1 MLELHNIGFRYANG
15 AFALQN
21 VSFSLAAGKRVCLV
35 GANGSGKSTI
45 VRVLSGALL
54 PQTGWVRFVDAESQ
68 EAHTRADASGVVN
81 TKDHASSRT
90 YHERIAFVH
99 QDAHLHFTSPSLRES
114 MTFALGNFGWLQPRI
129 QAAIAQICTLCA
141 LTHQSDRIYTLSG
154 GQQQRAAIAQALV
167 QAPDIVVLDEA
178 FSHLDAAAHAELK
191 ALVHDFTARGAIGVL
206 EITHDPQDVQGAD
219 EVVVL
224 KAGRMLAHCTPAEF
238 LANRQ
243 LLEAAGMVEFCAPA
257 DPCSKAYIDEKNP
270 GHNSVQPEATQF
282 VASAITWQAPL
293 AGVRALLRPAHKR
306 SHVHVGART
315 SSAPGAPGVPAAPGV
330 PGVPAAAPHAAAQG
344 ALTLA
349 LRSGDLC
356 ILAGKS
362 GSGKTSCALSLA
374 GITPLLAGTLTLNGA
389 PVQPGDVGFVFQQG
403 EDMLFCAT
411 VLDEVMF
418 GALQEGSTPQDA
430 RTRAEEALHTVG
442 IGAEFFA
449 SNPLELSGGLRRR
462 VGIAATIV
470 LHRRVY
476 IFDEPTCALDG
487 NGRHDFFHMVA
498 CLRAHGACVLII
510 SHDPLAFAQVATQF
524 VLISNMQSRGVF
536 TDVAEFTAHAER
548 LGIVPATTVIPVASV
563 TAVAGAAPAPSISPA
578 TSITPTTSVTP
589 ATSRKSAPI
598 SSACLLISL
607 IVYVI
612 TLTLVHN
619 VYVLLALM
627 MAALVCAR
635 VCAVSWRAIKLISVP
650 LIWLF
655 VATFACNA
663 LVYLPQAASTAA
675 SAATM
680 ASTTAITS
688 PLAIPFTIPLAIR
701 PEAAQRSVF
710 LAIKLLSASVAT
722 ASAAACLSA
731 TDIGTTVSRVTWP
744 LSRLGIKSQ
753 HIGLITTLVLSAIP
767 SIYQTAQRIIC
778 AQRLRGVDFARGS
791 LFARIR
797 RWLYVCAPLIMS
809 VFYQVDIRAATM
821 TERGYTGVVRHVP
834 LTARQ
839 RLRLAIWTL
848 LCCAASALL
857 LLLDRTLL

>member
-45 VRVLSGALL
+45 VRVLSGALV

-68 EAHTRADASGVVN
+68 EAHTRAYASDVVN

-114 MTFALGNFGWLQPRI
+114 MTFALGNFGWSEDRM
-129 QAAIAQICTLCA
+129 QAAIAHIRTLCK
-141 LTHQSDRIYTLSG
+141 LTHQSDCIYTLSG

-167 QAPDIVVLDEA
+167 QAPDILVLDEA
-178 FSHLDAAAHAELK
+178 FSHLDATAHAELK

-206 EITHDPQDVQGAD
+206 EITHDLQDVQGAD

-224 KAGRMLAHCTPAEF
+224 KDGRMFAHCTPAEF
-238 LANRQ
+238 LANPQ
-243 LLEAAGMVEFCAPA
+243 LVEAAGMVEFSAPVEL
-257 DPCSKAYIDEKNP
+257 CSNTFIDEKNS
-270 GHNSVQPEATQF
+270 GNNSYQHEAPQF
-282 VASAITWQAPL
+282 VASALMWQAPL
-293 AGVRALLRPAHKR
+293 AGVRALLRPVHKR
-306 SHVHVGART
+306 TLVHVGTCA
-315 SSAPGAPGVPAAPGV
+315 SGNVASAV
-330 PGVPAAAPHAAAQG
+330 AAPHAAAQG

-374 GITPLLAGTLTLNGA
+374 GITPLLEGALTLNGA
-389 PVQPGDVGFVFQQG
+389 PVQPGDVGFVFQQS

-418 GALQEGSTPQDA
+418 GALQEGSTIQDA
-430 RTRAEEALHTVG
+430 RARAEDALHTVG
-442 IGAEFFA
+442 IGANLHA
-449 SNPLELSGGLRRR
+449 SNPLDLSGGLRRR

-498 CLRAHGACVLII
+498 RLRAQGACVLIV
-510 SHDPLAFAQVATQF
+510 SHDPLAFAQVATHF

-536 TDVAEFTAHAER
+536 TDVAEFTAHAEQF
-548 LGIVPATTVIPVASV
+548 GIVPATTVTPVASV
-563 TAVAGAAPAPSISPA
+563 TAVAAPAPAPSISPA
-578 TSITPTTSVTP
+578 TT
-589 ATSRKSAPI
+589 RKSAPI

-607 IVYVI
+607 IAYVI

>member
-45 VRVLSGALL
+45 VRVLSGALV

-68 EAHTRADASGVVN
+68 EAHTRAYASDVVN

-114 MTFALGNFGWLQPRI
+114 MTFALGNFGWSEDRM
-129 QAAIAQICTLCA
+129 QAAIAHIRTLCK
-141 LTHQSDRIYTLSG
+141 LTHQSDCIYTLSG

-167 QAPDIVVLDEA
+167 QAPDILVLDEA
-178 FSHLDAAAHAELK
+178 FSHLDATAHAELK

-206 EITHDPQDVQGAD
+206 EITHDLQDVQGAD

-224 KAGRMLAHCTPAEF
+224 KDGRMFAHCTPAEF
-238 LANRQ
+238 LANPQ
-243 LLEAAGMVEFCAPA
+243 LVEAAGMVEFSAPVEL
-257 DPCSKAYIDEKNP
+257 CSNTFIDEKNS
-270 GHNSVQPEATQF
+270 GNNSYQHEAPQF
-282 VASAITWQAPL
+282 VASALMWQAPL
-293 AGVRALLRPAHKR
+293 AGVRALLRPVHKR
-306 SHVHVGART
+306 TLVHVGTCA
-315 SSAPGAPGVPAAPGV
+315 SGNVASAV
-330 PGVPAAAPHAAAQG
+330 AAPHAAAQG

-374 GITPLLAGTLTLNGA
+374 GITPLLDGALTLNGA
-389 PVQPGDVGFVFQQG
+389 PVQPGDVGFVFQQS

-418 GALQEGSTPQDA
+418 GALQEGSTIQDA
-430 RTRAEEALHTVG
+430 RARAEDALHTVG
-442 IGAEFFA
+442 IGANLHA
-449 SNPLELSGGLRRR
+449 SNPLDLSGGLRRR

-498 CLRAHGACVLII
+498 RLRAQGACVLIV
-510 SHDPLAFAQVATQF
+510 SHDPLAFAQVATHF

-536 TDVAEFTAHAER
+536 TDVAEFTAHAEQF
-548 LGIVPATTVIPVASV
+548 GIVPATTVTPVASV
-563 TAVAGAAPAPSISPA
+563 TAVAAPAPAPSISPA
-578 TSITPTTSVTP
+578 TT
-589 ATSRKSAPI
+589 RKSAPI

-607 IVYVI
+607 IAYVI

>member
-1 MLELHNIGFRYANG
+1 MMAVLELHNIGFRYANG

-45 VRVLSGALL
+45 VRILSGALV
-54 PQTGWVRFVDAESQ
+54 PQTGWVRFVDAEHQ
-68 EAHTRADASGVVN
+68 EACTGEHASGSVN
-81 TKDHASSRT
+81 TKEHASNVEPALQAVAPALSRP
-90 YHERIAFVH
+90 YHERVAFVH

-114 MTFALGNFGWLQPRI
+114 MTFALGNFGWSEDRM
-129 QAAIAQICTLCA
+129 QAAIAHIRTLCK

-167 QAPDIVVLDEA
+167 QAPDILVLDEA
-178 FSHLDAAAHAELK
+178 FSHLDATAHAELK

-206 EITHDPQDVQGAD
+206 EITHGLQDVQGAD

-224 KAGRMLAHCTPAEF
+224 KDGRMFAHCTPAEF
-238 LANRQ
+238 LANPQ
-243 LLEAAGMVEFCAPA
+243 LVEAAGMVEFSAPVEL
-257 DPCSKAYIDEKNP
+257 CSNTFIDEKNP
-270 GHNSVQPEATQF
+270 GNNSYQHGAPQF
-282 VASAITWQAPL
+282 VASALMWQAPL
-293 AGVRALLRPAHKR
+293 AGVRALLRPVHKR
-306 SHVHVGART
+306 TLVQVGTCA
-315 SSAPGAPGVPAAPGV
+315 SGNVASA
-330 PGVPAAAPHAAAQG
+330 AAAPHAAAQG

-374 GITPLLAGTLTLNGA
+374 GITPLLDGALTLNGA
-389 PVQPGDVGFVFQQG
+389 PVQPGDVGFVFQQS

-411 VLDEVMF
+411 ILDEVMF
-418 GALQEGSTPQDA
+418 GALQEGSTIQDA
-430 RTRAEEALHTVG
+430 RARAEDALHTVG
-442 IGAEFFA
+442 IAENLYA
-449 SNPLELSGGLRRR
+449 SNPLDLSGGLRRR

-498 CLRAHGACVLII
+498 RLRAQGACVLIV

-524 VLISNMQSRGVF
+524 VIVSHMQSRGVF
-536 TDVAEFTAHAER
+536 TDVVEFTAAAEQI
-548 LGIVPATTVIPVASV
+548 GIVPATSV
-563 TAVAGAAPAPSISPA
+563 TSA
-578 TSITPTTSVTP
+578 TSVAPTTSVTP
-589 ATSRKSAPI
+589 ATSITPATTREPTPI

-607 IVYVI
+607 IAYVI
-612 TLTLVHN
+612 TIALVHN
-619 VYVLLALM
+619 GYVLLALM
-627 MAALVCAR
+627 VTALVCAR
-635 VCAVSWRAIKLISVP
+635 VSAVSLRVIKLISVP

-655 VATFACNA
+655 VVTFACNA
-663 LVYLPQAASTAA
+663 LVYLPQGASTAASTAA
-675 SAATM
+675 FT
-680 ASTTAITS
+680 
-688 PLAIPFTIPLAIR
+688 IPFAIPLAIR
-701 PEAAQRSVF
+701 PEAALRSIF

-722 ASAAACLSA
+722 ASAAARLSA
-731 TDIGTTVSRVTWP
+731 IDIGTTVSRVTWP
-744 LSRLGIKSQ
+744 LSRFGIKTQ

-778 AQRLRGVDFARGS
+778 AQRLRGVDFARGT
-791 LFARIR
+791 LFARVS

-809 VFYQVDIRAATM
+809 VFYQVDIRATTM

-839 RLRLAIWTL
+839 RLRLAMWTL
-848 LCCAASALL
+848 FCCISSALL
-857 LLLDRTLL
+857 LLLDRALL

>member
-389 PVQPGDVGFVFQQG
+389 PVQPGDVGFVFQQS

-548 LGIVPATTVIPVASV
+548 LGIVPATGVIPVASV

-607 IVYVI
+607 IAYVI
-612 TLTLVHN
+612 TTALVHN
-619 VYVLLALM
+619 GYVLLALM
-627 MAALVCAR
+627 VTALVCAR
-635 VCAVSWRAIKLISVP
+635 VSAVSLRVIKLISVP

-655 VATFACNA
+655 VVTFACNA
-663 LVYLPQAASTAA
+663 LVYLPQGASTAA
-675 SAATM
+675 FT
-680 ASTTAITS
+680 
-688 PLAIPFTIPLAIR
+688 IPFTIPLAIR
-701 PEAAQRSVF
+701 PEAALRSIF

-722 ASAAACLSA
+722 ASAAARLSA
-731 TDIGTTVSRVTWP
+731 IDIGTTVSRVTWP
-744 LSRLGIKSQ
+744 LSRFGIKTQ

-778 AQRLRGVDFARGS
+778 AQRLRGVDFARGT
-791 LFARIR
+791 LFARVS

-809 VFYQVDIRAATM
+809 VFYQVDIRATTM

-839 RLRLAIWTL
+839 RLRLAIWTIF
-848 LCCAASALL
+848 CCISSALL
-857 LLLDRTLL
+857 LLLDRALL

>member
-45 VRVLSGALL
+45 VRVLSGALV

-68 EAHTRADASGVVN
+68 EAHTRAYASDVVN

-114 MTFALGNFGWLQPRI
+114 MTFALGNFGWSEDRM
-129 QAAIAQICTLCA
+129 QAAIAHIRTLCK
-141 LTHQSDRIYTLSG
+141 LTHQSDCIYTLSG

-167 QAPDIVVLDEA
+167 QAPDILVLDEA
-178 FSHLDAAAHAELK
+178 FSHLDATAHAELK

-206 EITHDPQDVQGAD
+206 EITHDLQDVQGAD

-224 KAGRMLAHCTPAEF
+224 KDGRMFAHCTPAEF
-238 LANRQ
+238 LANPQ
-243 LLEAAGMVEFCAPA
+243 LVEAAGMVEFSAPVEL
-257 DPCSKAYIDEKNP
+257 CSNTFIDEKNS
-270 GHNSVQPEATQF
+270 GNNSYQHEAPQF
-282 VASAITWQAPL
+282 VASALMWQAPL
-293 AGVRALLRPAHKR
+293 AGVRALLRPVHKR
-306 SHVHVGART
+306 TLVHVGTCA
-315 SSAPGAPGVPAAPGV
+315 SGNVASA
-330 PGVPAAAPHAAAQG
+330 AAAPHAAAQG
-344 ALTLA
+344 TLTLA

-356 ILAGKS
+356 ILTGKS

-374 GITPLLAGTLTLNGA
+374 GVTPLLAGTLTLNGA
-389 PVQPGDVGFVFQQG
+389 PVQPGDVGFVFQQS

-418 GALQEGSTPQDA
+418 GALQEGSTIQDA
-430 RTRAEEALHTVG
+430 RARAEDALHTVG
-442 IGAEFFA
+442 IGANLHA
-449 SNPLELSGGLRRR
+449 SNPLDLSGGLRRR

-510 SHDPLAFAQVATQF
+510 SHDPLAFAQVATHF

-536 TDVAEFTAHAER
+536 TDVAEFTAHAEQF
-548 LGIVPATTVIPVASV
+548 GIVPATTVTPVASV
-563 TAVAGAAPAPSISPA
+563 TAVAAPAPAPSISPA
-578 TSITPTTSVTP
+578 TT
-589 ATSRKSAPI
+589 RKSAPI

-607 IVYVI
+607 IAYVI

>member
-45 VRVLSGALL
+45 VRVLSGALV

-68 EAHTRADASGVVN
+68 EAHTRAYASDVVN

-90 YHERIAFVH
+90 YHERVAFVH

-114 MTFALGNFGWLQPRI
+114 MTFALGNFGWSEDRM
-129 QAAIAQICTLCA
+129 QAAIAHIRTLCK

-167 QAPDIVVLDEA
+167 QAPDILVLDEA
-178 FSHLDAAAHAELK
+178 FSHLDATAHAELK

-206 EITHDPQDVQGAD
+206 EITHDLQDVQGAD

-224 KAGRMLAHCTPAEF
+224 KDGRMFAHCTPAEF
-238 LANRQ
+238 LANPQ
-243 LLEAAGMVEFCAPA
+243 LVEAAGMVEFSAPVEL
-257 DPCSKAYIDEKNP
+257 CSNTFIDEKNP
-270 GHNSVQPEATQF
+270 GNNSYQHGAPQF
-282 VASAITWQAPL
+282 VASTLMWQAPL
-293 AGVRALLRPAHKR
+293 AGVRALLRPVHKR
-306 SHVHVGART
+306 TLVHVGTCA
-315 SSAPGAPGVPAAPGV
+315 SSNVASA
-330 PGVPAAAPHAAAQG
+330 AAAPHAAAQG

-374 GITPLLAGTLTLNGA
+374 GITPLLAGALTLNGA
-389 PVQPGDVGFVFQQG
+389 PVQPGDVGFVFQQS

-418 GALQEGSTPQDA
+418 GALQEGSTIQDA
-430 RTRAEEALHTVG
+430 RARAEDALHTVG
-442 IGAEFFA
+442 IGANLHA
-449 SNPLELSGGLRRR
+449 SNPLDLSGGLRRR

-498 CLRAHGACVLII
+498 RLRAQGACVLIV

-524 VLISNMQSRGVF
+524 VIISHMQSRGVF
-536 TDVAEFTAHAER
+536 TDVAEFTAAAEQI
-548 LGIVPATTVIPVASV
+548 GIVPA
-563 TAVAGAAPAPSISPA
+563 
-578 TSITPTTSVTP
+578 TSVTP
-589 ATSRKSAPI
+589 ATSDIPATSVTPATSITPATTREPTPI

-607 IVYVI
+607 IVYVV

-663 LVYLPQAASTAA
+663 LVYLPQAASAAA

-680 ASTTAITS
+680 ASTTAFTI
-688 PLAIPFTIPLAIR
+688 PLATPFTIPLAIR

-791 LFARIR
+791 LFARIS

-821 TERGYTGVVRHVP
+821 TERGYTGVVRHVS

>member
-21 VSFSLAAGKRVCLV
+21 VSFSLAAGRRVCLV

-45 VRVLSGALL
+45 VRILSGALL
-54 PQTGWVRFVDAESQ
+54 PQTGWVRFVDAEHQ
-68 EAHTRADASGVVN
+68 EACTGEHASGSVN
-81 TKDHASSRT
+81 TKEHASNVEPALQAVAPALSRP
-90 YHERIAFVH
+90 YHERVAFVH

-114 MTFALGNFGWLQPRI
+114 MTFALGNFGWSEDRM
-129 QAAIAQICTLCA
+129 QAAIAHIRTLCK

-167 QAPDIVVLDEA
+167 QAPDILVLDEA
-178 FSHLDAAAHAELK
+178 FSHLDATAHAELK

-206 EITHDPQDVQGAD
+206 EITHDLQDVPGAD

-224 KAGRMLAHCTPAEF
+224 KDGRMFAHCTPAEF
-238 LANRQ
+238 LANPQ
-243 LLEAAGMVEFCAPA
+243 LVEAAGMVEFSAPVEL
-257 DPCSKAYIDEKNP
+257 CSNTFIDEKNP
-270 GHNSVQPEATQF
+270 GNNSYQHGAPQF
-282 VASAITWQAPL
+282 VASALMWQAPL
-293 AGVRALLRPAHKR
+293 AGVRALLRPVHKR
-306 SHVHVGART
+306 TLVHVGTCA
-315 SSAPGAPGVPAAPGV
+315 SGNVASA
-330 PGVPAAAPHAAAQG
+330 AAAPHAAAQG

-374 GITPLLAGTLTLNGA
+374 GITPLLDGALTLNGA
-389 PVQPGDVGFVFQQG
+389 PVQPGDVGFVFQQS

-418 GALQEGSTPQDA
+418 GALQEGSTIQDA
-430 RTRAEEALHTVG
+430 RARAEDALHTVG
-442 IGAEFFA
+442 IAENLYA
-449 SNPLELSGGLRRR
+449 SNPLDLSGGLRRR

-498 CLRAHGACVLII
+498 RLRAQGACVLIV

-524 VLISNMQSRGVF
+524 VIVSHMQSRGVF
-536 TDVAEFTAHAER
+536 TDVAEFTAAAEQI
-548 LGIVPATTVIPVASV
+548 GIVPATSVTSATSVIPATSD
-563 TAVAGAAPAPSISPA
+563 IPA
-578 TSITPTTSVTP
+578 TSITPATTREPT
-589 ATSRKSAPI
+589 PI

-607 IVYVI
+607 IAYVI
-612 TLTLVHN
+612 TTALVHN
-619 VYVLLALM
+619 GYVLLALM
-627 MAALVCAR
+627 VTALVCAR
-635 VCAVSWRAIKLISVP
+635 VCAVSLRVIKLISVP

-655 VATFACNA
+655 VVTFACNA
-663 LVYLPQAASTAA
+663 LVYLPQGASTAA
-675 SAATM
+675 S
-680 ASTTAITS
+680 TAPFT
-688 PLAIPFTIPLAIR
+688 IPFTIPFAIPLAIR
-701 PEAAQRSVF
+701 PDAALRSVF

-722 ASAAACLSA
+722 ASAAARLSA
-731 TDIGTTVSRVTWP
+731 IDIGTTVSRVTWP
-744 LSRLGIKSQ
+744 LSRFGIKTQ

-778 AQRLRGVDFARGS
+778 AQRLRGVDFARGT
-791 LFARIR
+791 LFARVS

-834 LTARQ
+834 LIARQ

-848 LCCAASALL
+848 FCCISSALL
-857 LLLDRTLL
+857 LLLDRALL

>member
-1 MLELHNIGFRYANG
+1 MMAVLELHNIGFRYANG

-21 VSFSLAAGKRVCLV
+21 VSFSLAAGRRVCLV

-45 VRVLSGALL
+45 VRILSGALV
-54 PQTGWVRFVDAESQ
+54 PQTGWVRFVDAEHQ
-68 EAHTRADASGVVN
+68 EACTGEHASGSVN
-81 TKDHASSRT
+81 TKEHASNVEPALQAVAPALSRP
-90 YHERIAFVH
+90 YHERVAFVH

-114 MTFALGNFGWLQPRI
+114 MTFALGNFGWSEDRM
-129 QAAIAQICTLCA
+129 QAAIAHIRTLCK
-141 LTHQSDRIYTLSG
+141 LTHQSDCIYTLSG

-167 QAPDIVVLDEA
+167 QAPDILVLDEA
-178 FSHLDAAAHAELK
+178 FSHLDATAHAELK

-206 EITHDPQDVQGAD
+206 EITHDLQDVQGAD

-224 KAGRMLAHCTPAEF
+224 KDGRMFAHCTPAEF
-238 LANRQ
+238 LANPQ
-243 LLEAAGMVEFCAPA
+243 LVEAAGMVEFSAPVEL
-257 DPCSKAYIDEKNP
+257 CSNTFIDEKNS
-270 GHNSVQPEATQF
+270 GNNSYQHGAPQF
-282 VASAITWQAPL
+282 VASALMWQAPL
-293 AGVRALLRPAHKR
+293 AGVRALLRPVHKR
-306 SHVHVGART
+306 TLVHVGTCA
-315 SSAPGAPGVPAAPGV
+315 SGNVASAV
-330 PGVPAAAPHAAAQG
+330 AAPHAAAQG

-374 GITPLLAGTLTLNGA
+374 GITPLLEGALTLNGA
-389 PVQPGDVGFVFQQG
+389 PVQPGDVGFVFQQS

-418 GALQEGSTPQDA
+418 GALQEGSTIQDA
-430 RTRAEEALHTVG
+430 RARAEDALHTVG
-442 IGAEFFA
+442 IGANLHA
-449 SNPLELSGGLRRR
+449 SNPLDLSGGLRRR

-498 CLRAHGACVLII
+498 RLRAQGACVLIV

-524 VLISNMQSRGVF
+524 VIVSHMQSRGVF
-536 TDVAEFTAHAER
+536 TDVVEFTAAAEQ
-548 LGIVPATTVIPVASV
+548 LGIVPATSVIPATSD
-563 TAVAGAAPAPSISPA
+563 IPA
-578 TSITPTTSVTP
+578 TSITPATTREPT
-589 ATSRKSAPI
+589 PI

-607 IVYVI
+607 IAYVI
-612 TLTLVHN
+612 TIALVHN
-619 VYVLLALM
+619 GYVLLALM
-627 MAALVCAR
+627 VTALVCAR
-635 VCAVSWRAIKLISVP
+635 VCAVSLRVIKLISVP

-655 VATFACNA
+655 VVTFACNA
-663 LVYLPQAASTAA
+663 LVYLPQGASTAA
-675 SAATM
+675 FT
-680 ASTTAITS
+680 
-688 PLAIPFTIPLAIR
+688 IPFAIPLAIR
-701 PEAAQRSVF
+701 PEAALRSIF

-722 ASAAACLSA
+722 ASAAARLSA
-731 TDIGTTVSRVTWP
+731 IDIGTTVSRVTWP
-744 LSRLGIKSQ
+744 LSRFGIKTQ

-778 AQRLRGVDFARGS
+778 AQRLRGVDFARGT
-791 LFARIR
+791 LFARVS

-809 VFYQVDIRAATM
+809 VFYQVDIRATTM

-839 RLRLAIWTL
+839 RLCLASWTL

-857 LLLDRTLL
+857 LLLDRALL

>member
-45 VRVLSGALL
+45 VRVLSGALV

-68 EAHTRADASGVVN
+68 EAHTRAYASDVVN

-114 MTFALGNFGWLQPRI
+114 MTFALGNFGWSEDRM
-129 QAAIAQICTLCA
+129 QAAIAHIRTLCK
-141 LTHQSDRIYTLSG
+141 LTHQSDCIYTLSG

-167 QAPDIVVLDEA
+167 QAPDILVLDEA
-178 FSHLDAAAHAELK
+178 FSHLDATAHAELK

-206 EITHDPQDVQGAD
+206 EITHDLQDVQGAD

-224 KAGRMLAHCTPAEF
+224 KDGRMFAHCTPAEF
-238 LANRQ
+238 LANPQ
-243 LLEAAGMVEFCAPA
+243 LVEAAGMVEFSAPVEL
-257 DPCSKAYIDEKNP
+257 CSNTFIDEKNS
-270 GHNSVQPEATQF
+270 GNNSYQHEAPQF
-282 VASAITWQAPL
+282 VASALMWQAPL
-293 AGVRALLRPAHKR
+293 AGVRALLRPVHKR
-306 SHVHVGART
+306 TLVHVGTCA
-315 SSAPGAPGVPAAPGV
+315 SGNVASAV
-330 PGVPAAAPHAAAQG
+330 AAPHAAAQG

-374 GITPLLAGTLTLNGA
+374 GITPLLEGALTLNGA
-389 PVQPGDVGFVFQQG
+389 PVQPGDVGFVFQQS

-418 GALQEGSTPQDA
+418 GALQEGSTIQDA
-430 RTRAEEALHTVG
+430 RARAEDALHTVG
-442 IGAEFFA
+442 IGANLHA
-449 SNPLELSGGLRRR
+449 SNPLDLSGGLRRR

-510 SHDPLAFAQVATQF
+510 SHDPLAFAQVATHF

-536 TDVAEFTAHAER
+536 TDVAEFTAHAEQF
-548 LGIVPATTVIPVASV
+548 GIVPATTVTPVASV
-563 TAVAGAAPAPSISPA
+563 TAVAAPAPAPSISPA
-578 TSITPTTSVTP
+578 TT
-589 ATSRKSAPI
+589 RKSAPI

-607 IVYVI
+607 IAYVI

>member
-1 MLELHNIGFRYANG
+1 MLELHNVGFRYANG

-21 VSFSLAAGKRVCLV
+21 VSFSLAAGRRVCLV

-45 VRVLSGALL
+45 VRILSGALV
-54 PQTGWVRFVDAESQ
+54 PQTGWVRFVDAEHQ
-68 EAHTRADASGVVN
+68 EACTGEHASGSVN
-81 TKDHASSRT
+81 TKEHASNVEPASQAVVPALSRP

-114 MTFALGNFGWLQPRI
+114 MTFALGNFGWSEDRM
-129 QAAIAQICTLCA
+129 QAAIAHIRTLCK

-167 QAPDIVVLDEA
+167 QAPDILVLDEA
-178 FSHLDAAAHAELK
+178 FSHLDATAHAELK
-191 ALVHDFTARGAIGVL
+191 ALVHDFTTRGAIGVL
-206 EITHDPQDVQGAD
+206 EITHDLQDVQGAD
-219 EVVVL
+219 EVIVL
-224 KAGRMLAHCTPAEF
+224 KDGHMFAHCTSAEF
-238 LANRQ
+238 LANPQ
-243 LLEAAGMVEFCAPA
+243 LVEAAGMVEFSAPVEL
-257 DPCSKAYIDEKNP
+257 CSNTFIDEKNP
-270 GHNSVQPEATQF
+270 GNHSYQHGAPQF
-282 VASAITWQAPL
+282 VASAITWQVPL
-293 AGVRALLRPAHKR
+293 AGVRALLHPVHKR
-306 SHVHVGART
+306 SLVHVGTCA
-315 SSAPGAPGVPAAPGV
+315 SSNVASAV
-330 PGVPAAAPHAAAQG
+330 AAPHAAAQD

-356 ILAGKS
+356 IIAGKS

-374 GITPLLAGTLTLNGA
+374 GITPLLDGALTLNGA
-389 PVQPGDVGFVFQQG
+389 PVQPGDVGFVFQQS

-418 GALQEGSTPQDA
+418 GALQEGSTIQDA
-430 RTRAEEALHTVG
+430 RARAEDALHTVG
-442 IGAEFFA
+442 IGANLYA

-498 CLRAHGACVLII
+498 RLRAQGACVLIV

-524 VLISNMQSRGVF
+524 VIISHMQSRGVF
-536 TDVAEFTAHAER
+536 TDVAEFTAAAEQ
-548 LGIVPATTVIPVASV
+548 LGIVPATSITPAASV
-563 TAVAGAAPAPSISPA
+563 TPA
-578 TSITPTTSVTP
+578 TSITPATTHEST
-589 ATSRKSAPI
+589 PI

-607 IVYVI
+607 IAYVI
-612 TLTLVHN
+612 TTALVHN
-619 VYVLLALM
+619 GYVLLALM
-627 MAALVCAR
+627 VTALVCAR
-635 VCAVSWRAIKLISVP
+635 VCAVSLRVIKLISVP

-655 VATFACNA
+655 VVTFACNA
-663 LVYLPQAASTAA
+663 LVYLPQGASTAASTAA
-675 SAATM
+675 FT
-680 ASTTAITS
+680 
-688 PLAIPFTIPLAIR
+688 IPFTIPFAIR
-701 PEAAQRSVF
+701 PDAALRSVF

-722 ASAAACLSA
+722 ASAAVRLSA
-731 TDIGTTVSRVTWP
+731 IDIGTTVSRVTWP
-744 LSRLGIKSQ
+744 LSRFGIKTQ

-778 AQRLRGVDFARGS
+778 AQRLRGVDFARGT
-791 LFARIR
+791 LFARVS

-809 VFYQVDIRAATM
+809 VFYQVDIRATTM

-839 RLRLAIWTL
+839 RLRLAIWTIF
-848 LCCAASALL
+848 CCISSALL
-857 LLLDRTLL
+857 LLLDHALL

>member
-1 MLELHNIGFRYANG
+1 MMAVLELHNIGFRYANG

-21 VSFSLAAGKRVCLV
+21 VSFSLAAGRRVCLV

-45 VRVLSGALL
+45 VRILSGALV
-54 PQTGWVRFVDAESQ
+54 PQTGWVRFVDAEHQ
-68 EAHTRADASGVVN
+68 DACTGEHASGSVN
-81 TKDHASSRT
+81 TKEHASNVEPALQAVAPALSRP

-114 MTFALGNFGWLQPRI
+114 MTFALGNFGWSEDRM
-129 QAAIAQICTLCA
+129 QAAIAHIRTLCK

-167 QAPDIVVLDEA
+167 QAPDILVLDEA
-178 FSHLDAAAHAELK
+178 FSHLDATAHAELK

-206 EITHDPQDVQGAD
+206 EITHDLQDVQGAD

-224 KAGRMLAHCTPAEF
+224 KDGRMFAHCTPAEF
-238 LANRQ
+238 LANPQ
-243 LLEAAGMVEFCAPA
+243 LVEAAGMVEFSAPVEL
-257 DPCSKAYIDEKNP
+257 CSNTFIDEKNP
-270 GHNSVQPEATQF
+270 GNNSYQHGAPQF
-282 VASAITWQAPL
+282 VASTLMWQAPL
-293 AGVRALLRPAHKR
+293 AGVRALLRPVHKR
-306 SHVHVGART
+306 TLVHVGTCA
-315 SSAPGAPGVPAAPGV
+315 SSNVASA
-330 PGVPAAAPHAAAQG
+330 AAAPHAAAQG
-344 ALTLA
+344 ALTLV

-374 GITPLLAGTLTLNGA
+374 GITPLLAGALTLNGA
-389 PVQPGDVGFVFQQG
+389 PVQPGDVGFVFQQS

-418 GALQEGSTPQDA
+418 GALQEGSTIQDA
-430 RTRAEEALHTVG
+430 RARAEDALHTVG
-442 IGAEFFA
+442 IGANLHA
-449 SNPLELSGGLRRR
+449 SNPLDLSGGLRRR

-498 CLRAHGACVLII
+498 RLRAQGACVLIV

-524 VLISNMQSRGVF
+524 VIVSHMQSRGVF
-536 TDVAEFTAHAER
+536 TDVVEFTAAAEQI
-548 LGIVPATTVIPVASV
+548 GIVPATSVA
-563 TAVAGAAPAPSISPA
+563 
-578 TSITPTTSVTP
+578 PTTSVTP
-589 ATSRKSAPI
+589 ATSVIPATSITPATTREPTPI

-663 LVYLPQAASTAA
+663 LVYLPQAASAAA

-680 ASTTAITS
+680 ASATAFTI
-688 PLAIPFTIPLAIR
+688 PLGIPFTIPFAIR

-710 LAIKLLSASVAT
+710 LVIKLLSASVAT

-791 LFARIR
+791 LFARIS

-834 LTARQ
+834 LTTRQ
-839 RLRLAIWTL
+839 RLRLASWTL

>member
-45 VRVLSGALL
+45 VRVLSGALV

-68 EAHTRADASGVVN
+68 EAHTRAYASDVVN

-114 MTFALGNFGWLQPRI
+114 MTFALGNFGWSEDRM
-129 QAAIAQICTLCA
+129 QAAIAHIRTLCK
-141 LTHQSDRIYTLSG
+141 LTHQSDCIYTLSG

-167 QAPDIVVLDEA
+167 QAPDILVLDEA
-178 FSHLDAAAHAELK
+178 FSHLDATAHAELK

-206 EITHDPQDVQGAD
+206 EITHDLQDVQGAD

-224 KAGRMLAHCTPAEF
+224 KDGRMFAHCTPAEF
-238 LANRQ
+238 LANPQ
-243 LLEAAGMVEFCAPA
+243 LVEAAGMVEFSAPVEL
-257 DPCSKAYIDEKNP
+257 CSNTFIDEKNP
-270 GHNSVQPEATQF
+270 GNNSYQHGAPQF
-282 VASAITWQAPL
+282 VASTLMWQAPL
-293 AGVRALLRPAHKR
+293 AGVRALLRPVHKR
-306 SHVHVGART
+306 TLVHVGTCA
-315 SSAPGAPGVPAAPGV
+315 SSNVASA
-330 PGVPAAAPHAAAQG
+330 AAAPHAAAQG

-374 GITPLLAGTLTLNGA
+374 GITPLLAGALTLNGA
-389 PVQPGDVGFVFQQG
+389 PVQPGDVGFVFQQS

-418 GALQEGSTPQDA
+418 GALQEGSTIQDA
-430 RTRAEEALHTVG
+430 RARAEDALHTVG
-442 IGAEFFA
+442 IGANLHA
-449 SNPLELSGGLRRR
+449 SNPLDLSGGLRRR

-498 CLRAHGACVLII
+498 RLRAQGACVLIV

-524 VLISNMQSRGVF
+524 VIVSHMQSRGVF
-536 TDVAEFTAHAER
+536 TDVVEFTAAAEQI
-548 LGIVPATTVIPVASV
+548 GIVPATSV
-563 TAVAGAAPAPSISPA
+563 TSA
-578 TSITPTTSVTP
+578 TSVAPTTSVTP
-589 ATSRKSAPI
+589 ATSITPATTREPTPI

-607 IVYVI
+607 IAYVI
-612 TLTLVHN
+612 TIALVHN
-619 VYVLLALM
+619 GYVLLALM
-627 MAALVCAR
+627 VTALVCAR
-635 VCAVSWRAIKLISVP
+635 VSAVSLRVIKLISVP

-655 VATFACNA
+655 VVTFACNA
-663 LVYLPQAASTAA
+663 LVYLPQGASTAASTAA
-675 SAATM
+675 FT
-680 ASTTAITS
+680 
-688 PLAIPFTIPLAIR
+688 IPFAIPLAIR
-701 PEAAQRSVF
+701 PEAALRSIF

-722 ASAAACLSA
+722 ASAAARLSA
-731 TDIGTTVSRVTWP
+731 IDIGTTVSRVTWP
-744 LSRLGIKSQ
+744 LSRFGIKTQ

-778 AQRLRGVDFARGS
+778 AQRLRGVDFARGT
-791 LFARIR
+791 LFARVS

-809 VFYQVDIRAATM
+809 VFYQVDIRATTM

-839 RLRLAIWTL
+839 RLRLAMWTL
-848 LCCAASALL
+848 FCCISSALL
-857 LLLDRTLL
+857 LLLDRALL

>member
-81 TKDHASSRT
+81 TKDHASNVEPALQAVAPALSRP
-90 YHERIAFVH
+90 YHERVAFVH

-114 MTFALGNFGWLQPRI
+114 MTFALGNFGWSEDRM
-129 QAAIAQICTLCA
+129 QAAIAHIRTLCK

-167 QAPDIVVLDEA
+167 QAPDILVLDEA
-178 FSHLDAAAHAELK
+178 FSHLDATAHAELK

-206 EITHDPQDVQGAD
+206 EITHDLQDVQGAD

-224 KAGRMLAHCTPAEF
+224 KDGRMFAHCTPAEF
-238 LANRQ
+238 LANPQ
-243 LLEAAGMVEFCAPA
+243 LVEAAGMVEFSAPVEL
-257 DPCSKAYIDEKNP
+257 CSNTFIDEKNP
-270 GHNSVQPEATQF
+270 GNNSYQHGAPQF
-282 VASAITWQAPL
+282 VASALMWQAPL
-293 AGVRALLRPAHKR
+293 AGVRALLRPVHKR
-306 SHVHVGART
+306 TLVHVGTCA
-315 SSAPGAPGVPAAPGV
+315 SGNVASA
-330 PGVPAAAPHAAAQG
+330 AAAPHAAAQG

-374 GITPLLAGTLTLNGA
+374 GITPLLAGALTLNGA
-389 PVQPGDVGFVFQQG
+389 PVQPGDVGFVFQQS

-418 GALQEGSTPQDA
+418 GALQEGSTIQDA
-430 RTRAEEALHTVG
+430 RARAEDALHTVG
-442 IGAEFFA
+442 IGANLHA
-449 SNPLELSGGLRRR
+449 SNPLDLSGGLRRR

-498 CLRAHGACVLII
+498 RLRAQGACVLIV

-524 VLISNMQSRGVF
+524 VIISHMQSRGVF
-536 TDVAEFTAHAER
+536 TDVAEFTAAAEQI
-548 LGIVPATTVIPVASV
+548 GIVPA
-563 TAVAGAAPAPSISPA
+563 
-578 TSITPTTSVTP
+578 TSVTP
-589 ATSRKSAPI
+589 ATSDIPATSVTPATSITPATTREPTPI

-607 IVYVI
+607 IVYVV

-663 LVYLPQAASTAA
+663 LVYLPQAASAAA

-680 ASTTAITS
+680 ASTTAFTI
-688 PLAIPFTIPLAIR
+688 PLATPFTIPLAIR

-791 LFARIR
+791 LFARIS

-821 TERGYTGVVRHVP
+821 TERGYTGVVRHVS

>member
-1 MLELHNIGFRYANG
+1 MMAVLELHNIGFRYANG

-21 VSFSLAAGKRVCLV
+21 VSFSLAAGRRVCLV

-45 VRVLSGALL
+45 VRILSGALV
-54 PQTGWVRFVDAESQ
+54 PQTGWVRFVDAEHQ
-68 EAHTRADASGVVN
+68 DACTGEHASGSVN
-81 TKDHASSRT
+81 TKEHASNVEPASQAVAPALSRP

-114 MTFALGNFGWLQPRI
+114 MTFALGNFDWSEDRM
-129 QAAIAQICTLCA
+129 QAAIAHIHTLCK

-167 QAPDIVVLDEA
+167 QAPDILVLDEA
-178 FSHLDAAAHAELK
+178 FSHLDATAHAELK

-206 EITHDPQDVQGAD
+206 EITHDLQDVQGAD

-224 KAGRMLAHCTPAEF
+224 KDGHIFAHCTSAEF
-238 LANRQ
+238 LANPQ
-243 LLEAAGMVEFCAPA
+243 LVEAAGMVEFSSPVEL
-257 DPCSKAYIDEKNP
+257 CSNTFIDEKNP
-270 GHNSVQPEATQF
+270 GNNSYQHGAPQF
-282 VASAITWQAPL
+282 VASALMWQAPL
-293 AGVRALLRPAHKR
+293 AGVRALLRPVHKR
-306 SHVHVGART
+306 TLVHVGTCA
-315 SSAPGAPGVPAAPGV
+315 SGNVASAV
-330 PGVPAAAPHAAAQG
+330 AAPHAAAQG

-374 GITPLLAGTLTLNGA
+374 GITPLLDGALTLNGA
-389 PVQPGDVGFVFQQG
+389 PVQPGDVGFVFQQS

-418 GALQEGSTPQDA
+418 GALQEGSTIQDA
-430 RTRAEEALHTVG
+430 RARAEDALHTVG
-442 IGAEFFA
+442 IDANLYA
-449 SNPLELSGGLRRR
+449 SNPLDLSGGLRRR

-498 CLRAHGACVLII
+498 RLRAQGACVLIV

-524 VLISNMQSRGVF
+524 VIVSHMQSRGVF
-536 TDVAEFTAHAER
+536 TDVAEFTAAAEQ
-548 LGIVPATTVIPVASV
+548 LGIVPATSV
-563 TAVAGAAPAPSISPA
+563 
-578 TSITPTTSVTP
+578 TPTTSVTP
-589 ATSRKSAPI
+589 ATSITPATTREPTPI

-607 IVYVI
+607 IAYVI
-612 TLTLVHN
+612 TTALVHN
-619 VYVLLALM
+619 GYVLLALM
-627 MAALVCAR
+627 VTALVCAR
-635 VCAVSWRAIKLISVP
+635 VCAVSLRVIKLISVP

-655 VATFACNA
+655 VVTFACNA
-663 LVYLPQAASTAA
+663 LVYLPQG
-675 SAATM
+675 
-680 ASTTAITS
+680 ASTTASTV
-688 PLAIPFTIPLAIR
+688 AFTIPFTIPFAIR
-701 PEAAQRSVF
+701 PDAALRSVF

-722 ASAAACLSA
+722 ASAAARLSA
-731 TDIGTTVSRVTWP
+731 IDIGTTVSRVTWP
-744 LSRLGIKSQ
+744 LSRFGIKTQ

-778 AQRLRGVDFARGS
+778 AQRLRGVDFARGT
-791 LFARIR
+791 LFARVS

-809 VFYQVDIRAATM
+809 VFYQVDIRATTM

-848 LCCAASALL
+848 FCCISSALL
-857 LLLDRTLL
+857 LLLDRALL

>member
-1 MLELHNIGFRYANG
+1 MTIGRMQKRMDVLELHNVGFRYANG

-21 VSFSLAAGKRVCLV
+21 VSFSLAAGRRVCLV

-45 VRVLSGALL
+45 VRILSGALV
-54 PQTGWVRFVDAESQ
+54 PQTGWVRFVDAEHQ
-68 EAHTRADASGVVN
+68 EACTGEHASGSVN
-81 TKDHASSRT
+81 TKEHASNVEPASQAVVPALSRP

-114 MTFALGNFGWLQPRI
+114 MTFALGNFGWSEDRM
-129 QAAIAQICTLCA
+129 QAAIAHIRTLCK

-167 QAPDIVVLDEA
+167 QAPDILVLDEA
-178 FSHLDAAAHAELK
+178 FSHLDATAHAELK
-191 ALVHDFTARGAIGVL
+191 ALVHDFTTRGAIGVL
-206 EITHDPQDVQGAD
+206 EITHDLQDVQGAD
-219 EVVVL
+219 EVIVL
-224 KAGRMLAHCTPAEF
+224 KDGHMFAHCTSAEF
-238 LANRQ
+238 LANPQ
-243 LLEAAGMVEFCAPA
+243 LVEAAGMVEFSAPVEL
-257 DPCSKAYIDEKNP
+257 CSNTFIDEKNP
-270 GHNSVQPEATQF
+270 GNHSYQHGAPQF
-282 VASAITWQAPL
+282 VASAITWQVPL
-293 AGVRALLRPAHKR
+293 AGVRALLHPVHKR
-306 SHVHVGART
+306 SLVHVGTCA
-315 SSAPGAPGVPAAPGV
+315 SSNVASAV
-330 PGVPAAAPHAAAQG
+330 AAPHAAAQD

-356 ILAGKS
+356 IIAGKS

-374 GITPLLAGTLTLNGA
+374 GITPLLDGALTLNGA
-389 PVQPGDVGFVFQQG
+389 PVQPGDVGFVFQQS

-418 GALQEGSTPQDA
+418 GALQEGSTIQDA
-430 RTRAEEALHTVG
+430 RARAEDALHTVG
-442 IGAEFFA
+442 IGANLYA

-498 CLRAHGACVLII
+498 RLRAQGACVLIV

-524 VLISNMQSRGVF
+524 VIISHMQSRGVF
-536 TDVAEFTAHAER
+536 TDVAEFTAAAEQ
-548 LGIVPATTVIPVASV
+548 LGIVPATSITPAASV
-563 TAVAGAAPAPSISPA
+563 TPA
-578 TSITPTTSVTP
+578 TSITPATTHEST
-589 ATSRKSAPI
+589 PI

-607 IVYVI
+607 IAYVI
-612 TLTLVHN
+612 TTALVHN
-619 VYVLLALM
+619 GYVLLALM
-627 MAALVCAR
+627 VTALVCAR
-635 VCAVSWRAIKLISVP
+635 VCAVSLRVIKLISVP

-655 VATFACNA
+655 VVTFACNA
-663 LVYLPQAASTAA
+663 LVYLPQGASTAASTAA
-675 SAATM
+675 FT
-680 ASTTAITS
+680 
-688 PLAIPFTIPLAIR
+688 IPFTIPFAIR
-701 PEAAQRSVF
+701 PDAALRSVF

-722 ASAAACLSA
+722 ASAAVRLSA
-731 TDIGTTVSRVTWP
+731 IDIGTTVSRVTWP
-744 LSRLGIKSQ
+744 LSRFGIKTQ

-778 AQRLRGVDFARGS
+778 AQRLRGVDFARGT
-791 LFARIR
+791 LFARVS

-809 VFYQVDIRAATM
+809 VFYQVDIRATTM

-839 RLRLAIWTL
+839 RLRLAIWTIF
-848 LCCAASALL
+848 CCISSALL
-857 LLLDRTLL
+857 LLLDHALL

>member
-114 MTFALGNFGWLQPRI
+114 MTFALGNFGWSEDRM
-129 QAAIAQICTLCA
+129 QAAIANIRTLCK

-167 QAPDIVVLDEA
+167 QAPDILVLDEA
-178 FSHLDAAAHAELK
+178 FSHLDATAHAELK

-206 EITHDPQDVQGAD
+206 EITHDLQDVQGAD
-219 EVVVL
+219 EVIVL
-224 KAGRMLAHCTPAEF
+224 KDGHIFAHCTPAEF
-238 LANRQ
+238 LANPQ
-243 LLEAAGMVEFCAPA
+243 LVEAAGMVEFSAPVEL
-257 DPCSKAYIDEKNP
+257 CSNTFIDEKNP
-270 GHNSVQPEATQF
+270 GNHSVQPEATQF
-282 VASAITWQAPL
+282 VASTLMWQAPL
-293 AGVRALLRPAHKR
+293 AGVRALLRPVHKR
-306 SHVHVGART
+306 TLVHVGTCA
-315 SSAPGAPGVPAAPGV
+315 SSNVASA
-330 PGVPAAAPHAAAQG
+330 AAAPHAAAQG

-374 GITPLLAGTLTLNGA
+374 GITPLLAGALTLNGA
-389 PVQPGDVGFVFQQG
+389 PVQPGDVGFVFQQS

-418 GALQEGSTPQDA
+418 GALQEGSTIQDA
-430 RTRAEEALHTVG
+430 RARAEDALHTVG
-442 IGAEFFA
+442 IGANLHA
-449 SNPLELSGGLRRR
+449 SNPLDLSGGLRRR

-498 CLRAHGACVLII
+498 RLRAQGACVLIV

-524 VLISNMQSRGVF
+524 VIISHMQSRGVF
-536 TDVAEFTAHAER
+536 TDVAEFTAAAEQI
-548 LGIVPATTVIPVASV
+548 GIVPATSVTPTTSVTSATSVIPATSD
-563 TAVAGAAPAPSISPA
+563 IPA
-578 TSITPTTSVTP
+578 TSITPATTREPT
-589 ATSRKSAPI
+589 PI

-607 IVYVI
+607 IAYVI
-612 TLTLVHN
+612 TTALVHN
-619 VYVLLALM
+619 GYVLLALM
-627 MAALVCAR
+627 VTALVCAR
-635 VCAVSWRAIKLISVP
+635 VCAVSLRVIKLISVP

-655 VATFACNA
+655 VVTFACNA
-663 LVYLPQAASTAA
+663 LVYLPQGASTAASTAA
-675 SAATM
+675 FT
-680 ASTTAITS
+680 
-688 PLAIPFTIPLAIR
+688 IPFTIPFAIR
-701 PEAAQRSVF
+701 PDAALRSVF

-722 ASAAACLSA
+722 ASAAARLSA
-731 TDIGTTVSRVTWP
+731 IDIGTTVSRVTWP
-744 LSRLGIKSQ
+744 LSRFGIKTQ

-778 AQRLRGVDFARGS
+778 AQRLRGVDFARGT
-791 LFARIR
+791 LFARVS

-809 VFYQVDIRAATM
+809 VFYQVDIRATTM

-839 RLRLAIWTL
+839 RLRLAMWTL
-848 LCCAASALL
+848 FCCISSALL
-857 LLLDRTLL
+857 LLLDRALL

>member
-1 MLELHNIGFRYANG
+1 MLELHNVGFRYANG

-21 VSFSLAAGKRVCLV
+21 VSFSLAAGRRVCLV

-45 VRVLSGALL
+45 VRILSGALV
-54 PQTGWVRFVDAESQ
+54 PQTGWVRFVDAEHQ
-68 EAHTRADASGVVN
+68 EACTGEHASGSVN
-81 TKDHASSRT
+81 TKEHASNVEPASQAVAPALSRP

-114 MTFALGNFGWLQPRI
+114 MTFALGNFGWSEDRME
-129 QAAIAQICTLCA
+129 AAIAHIRTLCK

-167 QAPDIVVLDEA
+167 QAPDILVLDEA
-178 FSHLDAAAHAELK
+178 FSHLDATAHAELK
-191 ALVHDFTARGAIGVL
+191 ALVHDFITRGAIGVL
-206 EITHDPQDVQGAD
+206 EITHDLQDVQGAD
-219 EVVVL
+219 EVIVL
-224 KAGRMLAHCTPAEF
+224 KDGHIFAHCTSAEF
-238 LANRQ
+238 LANPQ
-243 LLEAAGMVEFCAPA
+243 LVEAAGMVEFSAPVEL
-257 DPCSKAYIDEKNP
+257 CSNTFIDEKNP
-270 GHNSVQPEATQF
+270 GNNRYQHGAPQF
-282 VASAITWQAPL
+282 VASALMWQAPL

-306 SHVHVGART
+306 SLVHVGTCA
-315 SSAPGAPGVPAAPGV
+315 SSNVASVV
-330 PGVPAAAPHAAAQG
+330 AAPHAAAQG

-356 ILAGKS
+356 IIAGKS

-374 GITPLLAGTLTLNGA
+374 GITPLLEGALTLNGA
-389 PVQPGDVGFVFQQG
+389 PVQPGDVGFVFQQS

-418 GALQEGSTPQDA
+418 GALQEGSTIQDA
-430 RTRAEEALHTVG
+430 RARAEDALHTVG
-442 IGAEFFA
+442 IGANLYA
-449 SNPLELSGGLRRR
+449 SNPLDLSGGLRRR

-498 CLRAHGACVLII
+498 RLRAQGACVLIV
-510 SHDPLAFAQVATQF
+510 SHDPIAFAQVATQF
-524 VLISNMQSRGVF
+524 VIISHMQSRGVF
-536 TDVAEFTAHAER
+536 TDVAEFTAAAEQ
-548 LGIVPATTVIPVASV
+548 LGIVPA
-563 TAVAGAAPAPSISPA
+563 
-578 TSITPTTSVTP
+578 TSVTP
-589 ATSRKSAPI
+589 ATSFTPATSVTPATSITPATTRELTPI

-607 IVYVI
+607 IAYVI
-612 TLTLVHN
+612 TTALVHN
-619 VYVLLALM
+619 GYVLLALM
-627 MAALVCAR
+627 VTALVCAR
-635 VCAVSWRAIKLISVP
+635 VCAVSLRAIKLISVP

-655 VATFACNA
+655 VVTFACNA
-663 LVYLPQAASTAA
+663 LVYLPQG
-675 SAATM
+675 
-680 ASTTAITS
+680 ASTTASTV
-688 PLAIPFTIPLAIR
+688 AFTIPFTIPFAIR
-701 PEAAQRSVF
+701 PDAALRSVF

-722 ASAAACLSA
+722 ASAAARLSA
-731 TDIGTTVSRVTWP
+731 IDIGTTVSRVTWP
-744 LSRLGIKSQ
+744 LSRFGIKTQ

-778 AQRLRGVDFARGS
+778 AQRLRGVDFARGT
-791 LFARIR
+791 LFARVS

-848 LCCAASALL
+848 FCCISSALL
-857 LLLDRTLL
+857 LLLDRALL

>member
-1 MLELHNIGFRYANG
+1 MMAVLELHNIGFRYANG

-21 VSFSLAAGKRVCLV
+21 VSFSLAAGRRVCLV

-45 VRVLSGALL
+45 VRILSGALV
-54 PQTGWVRFVDAESQ
+54 PQTGWVRFVDAEHQ
-68 EAHTRADASGVVN
+68 EACTGEHASGSVN
-81 TKDHASSRT
+81 TKEHASNVEPALQAVAPALSRP
-90 YHERIAFVH
+90 YHERVAFVH

-114 MTFALGNFGWLQPRI
+114 MTFALGNFGWSEDRM
-129 QAAIAQICTLCA
+129 QAAIAHIRTLCK

-167 QAPDIVVLDEA
+167 QAPDILVLDEA
-178 FSHLDAAAHAELK
+178 FSHLDATAHAELK

-206 EITHDPQDVQGAD
+206 EITHDLQDVQGAD

-224 KAGRMLAHCTPAEF
+224 KDGRMFAHCTPAEF
-238 LANRQ
+238 LANPQ
-243 LLEAAGMVEFCAPA
+243 LVEAAGMVEFSAPVEL
-257 DPCSKAYIDEKNP
+257 CSNTFIDEKKP
-270 GHNSVQPEATQF
+270 GNNSYQHGAPQF
-282 VASAITWQAPL
+282 VASTLMWQAPL
-293 AGVRALLRPAHKR
+293 AGVRALLRPVHKR
-306 SHVHVGART
+306 TLVHVGTCA
-315 SSAPGAPGVPAAPGV
+315 SGNVASAV
-330 PGVPAAAPHAAAQG
+330 AAPHAAAQG

-374 GITPLLAGTLTLNGA
+374 GITPLLAGALTLNGA
-389 PVQPGDVGFVFQQG
+389 PVQPGDVGFVFQQS

-418 GALQEGSTPQDA
+418 GALQEGSTIQDA
-430 RTRAEEALHTVG
+430 RARAEDALHTVG
-442 IGAEFFA
+442 IGANLYA
-449 SNPLELSGGLRRR
+449 SNPLDLSGGLRRR

-498 CLRAHGACVLII
+498 CLRAQGACVLIV

-524 VLISNMQSRGVF
+524 VIVSHMQSRGVF
-536 TDVAEFTAHAER
+536 TDVAEFTAAAEQ
-548 LGIVPATTVIPVASV
+548 LGIVPATSITPAASV
-563 TAVAGAAPAPSISPA
+563 TPA
-578 TSITPTTSVTP
+578 TSITPATTHEST
-589 ATSRKSAPI
+589 PI

-607 IVYVI
+607 IAYVI
-612 TLTLVHN
+612 TTALVHN
-619 VYVLLALM
+619 GYVLLALM
-627 MAALVCAR
+627 VTALVCAR
-635 VCAVSWRAIKLISVP
+635 VCAVSLRVIKLISVP

-655 VATFACNA
+655 VVTFACNA
-663 LVYLPQAASTAA
+663 LVYLPQGASTAASTAA
-675 SAATM
+675 FT
-680 ASTTAITS
+680 
-688 PLAIPFTIPLAIR
+688 IPFTIPLAIR
-701 PEAAQRSVF
+701 PEAALRSVF

-722 ASAAACLSA
+722 ASAAARLSA
-731 TDIGTTVSRVTWP
+731 IDIGTTVSRVTWP
-744 LSRLGIKSQ
+744 LSRFGIKTQ

-778 AQRLRGVDFARGS
+778 AQRLRGVDFARGT
-791 LFARIR
+791 LFARVS

-809 VFYQVDIRAATM
+809 VFYQVDIRATTM

-848 LCCAASALL
+848 FCCISSALL
-857 LLLDRTLL
+857 LLLDRALL

>member
-1 MLELHNIGFRYANG
+1 MMAVLELHNIGFRYANG

-21 VSFSLAAGKRVCLV
+21 VSFSLAAGRRVCLV

-45 VRVLSGALL
+45 VRILSGALV
-54 PQTGWVRFVDAESQ
+54 PQTGWVRFVDAEHQ
-68 EAHTRADASGVVN
+68 DACTGEHASDSVN
-81 TKDHASSRT
+81 TKEHASNVEPALQAVAPALSRP

-114 MTFALGNFGWLQPRI
+114 MTFALGNFGWSEDRM
-129 QAAIAQICTLCA
+129 QAAIAHIRTLCK

-167 QAPDIVVLDEA
+167 QAPDILVLDEA
-178 FSHLDAAAHAELK
+178 FSHLDATAHAELK

-206 EITHDPQDVQGAD
+206 EITHDLQDVQGAD

-224 KAGRMLAHCTPAEF
+224 KDGRMFAHCTPAEF
-238 LANRQ
+238 LANPQ
-243 LLEAAGMVEFCAPA
+243 LVEAAGMVEFSAPVEL
-257 DPCSKAYIDEKNP
+257 CSNTFIDEKNP
-270 GHNSVQPEATQF
+270 GNNSYQHAAPQF
-282 VASAITWQAPL
+282 VASALMWQAPL
-293 AGVRALLRPAHKR
+293 AGVRALLRPVHKR
-306 SHVHVGART
+306 TLVHIGTCA
-315 SSAPGAPGVPAAPGV
+315 SSNVASA
-330 PGVPAAAPHAAAQG
+330 AAAPHAAAQG

-374 GITPLLAGTLTLNGA
+374 GITPLLAGALTLNGA
-389 PVQPGDVGFVFQQG
+389 PVQPGDVGFVFQQS

-418 GALQEGSTPQDA
+418 GALQEGSTIQDA
-430 RTRAEEALHTVG
+430 RARAEDALHTVG
-442 IGAEFFA
+442 IGANLHA
-449 SNPLELSGGLRRR
+449 SNPLDLSGGLRRR

-498 CLRAHGACVLII
+498 RLRAQGACVLIV

-524 VLISNMQSRGVF
+524 VIVSHMQSRGVF
-536 TDVAEFTAHAER
+536 TDVAEFTAAAEQI
-548 LGIVPATTVIPVASV
+548 GIVPA
-563 TAVAGAAPAPSISPA
+563 
-578 TSITPTTSVTP
+578 TSVTP
-589 ATSRKSAPI
+589 ATSDIPATSVTPATSITPATTREPTPI

-607 IVYVI
+607 IAYVI
-612 TLTLVHN
+612 TTALVHN
-619 VYVLLALM
+619 GYVLLALM
-627 MAALVCAR
+627 VTALVCAR
-635 VCAVSWRAIKLISVP
+635 VCAVSLRAIKLISVP

-655 VATFACNA
+655 VVTFACNA
-663 LVYLPQAASTAA
+663 LVYLPQGASTAASTAA
-675 SAATM
+675 FT
-680 ASTTAITS
+680 
-688 PLAIPFTIPLAIR
+688 IPFTIPFAIR
-701 PEAAQRSVF
+701 PDAALRSVF

-722 ASAAACLSA
+722 ASAAARLSA

-791 LFARIR
+791 LFARIS

>member
-45 VRVLSGALL
+45 VRILSGALL

-68 EAHTRADASGVVN
+68 EAGTRAYASGVVN

-114 MTFALGNFGWLQPRI
+114 MTFALANFGWSQPRM
-129 QAAIAQICTLCA
+129 QAAIAQIRTLCA

-206 EITHDPQDVQGAD
+206 EITHNPQDVQGAD

-224 KAGRMLAHCTPAEF
+224 KDGRMLAHCTPAEF
-238 LANRQ
+238 LANPQ

-257 DPCSKAYIDEKNP
+257 EPCSNAYIDEKNP

-315 SSAPGAPGVPAAPGV
+315 SSAPGVPAAPGA

-389 PVQPGDVGFVFQQG
+389 PVQPGDVGFVFQQS

-510 SHDPLAFAQVATQF
+510 SHDPLAFAQVATHF

-536 TDVAEFTAHAER
+536 TNVAEFTAHAEHF
-548 LGIVPATTVIPVASV
+548 GIVPAT
-563 TAVAGAAPAPSISPA
+563 SITPA
-578 TSITPTTSVTP
+578 TSVAPATSVTPTTSVTP

-607 IVYVI
+607 IVYVV

-663 LVYLPQAASTAA
+663 LVYLPQAASAAA

-680 ASTTAITS
+680 ASTTAFTI
-688 PLAIPFTIPLAIR
+688 PLATPFTIPLAIR

-731 TDIGTTVSRVTWP
+731 TDIGITVSRMTWP

-778 AQRLRGVDFARGS
+778 AQRLRGVDFARGT
-791 LFARIR
+791 LFARVS

-839 RLRLAIWTL
+839 RLRLAMWTL
-848 LCCAASALL
+848 FCCISSALL

>member
-1 MLELHNIGFRYANG
+1 MMAVLELHNIGFRYANG

-45 VRVLSGALL
+45 VRILSGALV
-54 PQTGWVRFVDAESQ
+54 PQTGWVRFVDAEHQ
-68 EAHTRADASGVVN
+68 DACTGEHASGSVN
-81 TKDHASSRT
+81 TKEHASDVEPALQAVAPALSRP
-90 YHERIAFVH
+90 YHERVAFVH

-114 MTFALGNFGWLQPRI
+114 MTFALGNFGWSEDRM
-129 QAAIAQICTLCA
+129 QAAIANIRTLCK

-167 QAPDIVVLDEA
+167 QAPDILVLDEA
-178 FSHLDAAAHAELK
+178 FSHLDATAHAELK

-206 EITHDPQDVQGAD
+206 EITHDLQDVQGAD
-219 EVVVL
+219 EVIVL
-224 KAGRMLAHCTPAEF
+224 KDGHIFAHCTPAEF
-238 LANRQ
+238 LANPQ
-243 LLEAAGMVEFCAPA
+243 LVEAAGMVEFSAPVEL
-257 DPCSKAYIDEKNP
+257 CSNTFIDEKNP
-270 GHNSVQPEATQF
+270 GNHSVQPEATQF
-282 VASAITWQAPL
+282 VASTLMWQAPL
-293 AGVRALLRPAHKR
+293 AGVRALLRPVHKR
-306 SHVHVGART
+306 TLVHVGTCA
-315 SSAPGAPGVPAAPGV
+315 SSNVASA
-330 PGVPAAAPHAAAQG
+330 AAAPHAAAQG
-344 ALTLA
+344 ALTLV

-374 GITPLLAGTLTLNGA
+374 GITPLLAGALTLNGA
-389 PVQPGDVGFVFQQG
+389 PVQPGDVGFVFQQS

-418 GALQEGSTPQDA
+418 GALQEGSTIQDA
-430 RTRAEEALHTVG
+430 RARAEDALHTVG
-442 IGAEFFA
+442 IGANLHA
-449 SNPLELSGGLRRR
+449 SNPLDLSGGLRRR

-498 CLRAHGACVLII
+498 RLRAQGACVLIV

-524 VLISNMQSRGVF
+524 VIISHMQSRGVF
-536 TDVAEFTAHAER
+536 TDVAEFTAAAEQI
-548 LGIVPATTVIPVASV
+548 GIVPATSVTPTTSVTSATSVIPATSD
-563 TAVAGAAPAPSISPA
+563 IPA
-578 TSITPTTSVTP
+578 TSITPATTREPT
-589 ATSRKSAPI
+589 PI

-607 IVYVI
+607 IAYVI
-612 TLTLVHN
+612 TTALVHN

-655 VATFACNA
+655 VVTFACNA
-663 LVYLPQAASTAA
+663 LVYLPQGASTAASTAA
-675 SAATM
+675 FT
-680 ASTTAITS
+680 
-688 PLAIPFTIPLAIR
+688 IPFTIPFAIR
-701 PEAAQRSVF
+701 PDAALRSVF

-722 ASAAACLSA
+722 ASAAARLSA
-731 TDIGTTVSRVTWP
+731 IDIGTTVSRVTWP
-744 LSRLGIKSQ
+744 LSRFGIKTQ

-778 AQRLRGVDFARGS
+778 AQRLRGVDFARGT
-791 LFARIR
+791 LFARVS

-809 VFYQVDIRAATM
+809 VFYQVDIRATTM

-839 RLRLAIWTL
+839 RLRLAMWTL
-848 LCCAASALL
+848 FCCISSALL
-857 LLLDRTLL
+857 LLLDRALL

>member
-1 MLELHNIGFRYANG
+1 MLELHNVGFRYANG

-21 VSFSLAAGKRVCLV
+21 VSFSLAAGRRVCLV

-45 VRVLSGALL
+45 VRILSGALV
-54 PQTGWVRFVDAESQ
+54 PQTGWVRFVDAEQQ
-68 EAHTRADASGVVN
+68 EACTRADVSDAVN
-81 TKDHASSRT
+81 TKEHASNVEPASQAVAPALSRP

-114 MTFALGNFGWLQPRI
+114 MTFALGNFGWSEDRM
-129 QAAIAQICTLCA
+129 QAAIAHIRTLCK

-167 QAPDIVVLDEA
+167 QAPDILVLDEA
-178 FSHLDAAAHAELK
+178 FSHLDATAHAELK

-206 EITHDPQDVQGAD
+206 EITHDLQDVQGAD

-224 KAGRMLAHCTPAEF
+224 KDGHIFAHCTSAEF
-238 LANRQ
+238 LANPQ
-243 LLEAAGMVEFCAPA
+243 LVEAAGMVEFSAPVEL
-257 DPCSKAYIDEKNP
+257 CSNTFIDEKTP
-270 GHNSVQPEATQF
+270 GNHSYQHGAPQF
-282 VASAITWQAPL
+282 VASALMWQAPL
-293 AGVRALLRPAHKR
+293 AGVRALLRPVHKR
-306 SHVHVGART
+306 SLVHVGTCA
-315 SSAPGAPGVPAAPGV
+315 SSNVASAV
-330 PGVPAAAPHAAAQG
+330 AAPHAAAQG

-349 LRSGDLC
+349 LHSGDLC

-374 GITPLLAGTLTLNGA
+374 GITPLLAGALTLNGA
-389 PVQPGDVGFVFQQG
+389 PVQPGDVGFVFQQS

-418 GALQEGSTPQDA
+418 GALQEGSTFQDA
-430 RTRAEEALHTVG
+430 RARAEDALHTVG
-442 IGAEFFA
+442 IGVNLYA

-470 LHRRVY
+470 LHRRIY

-498 CLRAHGACVLII
+498 RLRAQGACVLII
-510 SHDPLAFAQVATQF
+510 SHDPLAFAQVATKF
-524 VLISNMQSRGVF
+524 VIISHMQSRGVF
-536 TDVAEFTAHAER
+536 TDVAEFTAAAEQ
-548 LGIVPATTVIPVASV
+548 LGIVPTTSV
-563 TAVAGAAPAPSISPA
+563 TPV
-578 TSITPTTSVTP
+578 TSVTP
-589 ATSRKSAPI
+589 ATSITPATTHESTPI

-607 IVYVI
+607 IAYVI
-612 TLTLVHN
+612 TTALVHN
-619 VYVLLALM
+619 GYILLALM
-627 MAALVCAR
+627 VTALVCAR
-635 VCAVSWRAIKLISVP
+635 VCAVSLRVIKLISVP

-655 VATFACNA
+655 VVTFACNV
-663 LVYLPQAASTAA
+663 LVYLPQSASTAV
-675 SAATM
+675 STAAFT
-680 ASTTAITS
+680 
-688 PLAIPFTIPLAIR
+688 IPFTIPFAIR
-701 PEAAQRSVF
+701 SGAALRSVF

-722 ASAAACLSA
+722 ASAAARLSA
-731 TDIGTTVSRVTWP
+731 IDIGTTVSRVTWP
-744 LSRLGIKSQ
+744 LSRFGIKSQ

-778 AQRLRGVDFARGS
+778 AQRLRGVDFARGT
-791 LFARIR
+791 LFARVS

-809 VFYQVDIRAATM
+809 VFYQVDIRATTM

>member
-1 MLELHNIGFRYANG
+1 MMAVLELHNIGFRYANG

-45 VRVLSGALL
+45 VRILSGALV
-54 PQTGWVRFVDAESQ
+54 PQTGWVRFVDAEHQ
-68 EAHTRADASGVVN
+68 DACTGEHASGSVN
-81 TKDHASSRT
+81 TKEHASNVEPALQAVAPALSRP
-90 YHERIAFVH
+90 YHERVAFVH

-114 MTFALGNFGWLQPRI
+114 MTFALGNFGWSEDRM
-129 QAAIAQICTLCA
+129 QAAIANIRTLCK

-167 QAPDIVVLDEA
+167 QAPDILVLDEA
-178 FSHLDAAAHAELK
+178 FSHLDATAHAELK

-206 EITHDPQDVQGAD
+206 EITHDLQDVQGAD
-219 EVVVL
+219 EVIVL
-224 KAGRMLAHCTPAEF
+224 KDGHIFAHCTPAEF
-238 LANRQ
+238 LANPQ
-243 LLEAAGMVEFCAPA
+243 LVEAAGMVEFSAPVEL
-257 DPCSKAYIDEKNP
+257 CSNTFIDEKNP
-270 GHNSVQPEATQF
+270 GNHSVQPEATQF
-282 VASAITWQAPL
+282 VASTLMWQAPL
-293 AGVRALLRPAHKR
+293 AGVRALLRPVHKR
-306 SHVHVGART
+306 TLVHVGTCA
-315 SSAPGAPGVPAAPGV
+315 SSNVASA
-330 PGVPAAAPHAAAQG
+330 AAAPHAAAQG
-344 ALTLA
+344 ALTLV

-374 GITPLLAGTLTLNGA
+374 GITPLLAGALTLNGA
-389 PVQPGDVGFVFQQG
+389 PVQPGDVGFVFQQS

-418 GALQEGSTPQDA
+418 GALQEGSTIQDA
-430 RTRAEEALHTVG
+430 RARAEDALHTVG
-442 IGAEFFA
+442 IGANLHA
-449 SNPLELSGGLRRR
+449 SNPLDLSGGLRRR

-498 CLRAHGACVLII
+498 RLRAQGACVLIV

-524 VLISNMQSRGVF
+524 VIISHMQSRGVF
-536 TDVAEFTAHAER
+536 TDVAEFTAAAEQI
-548 LGIVPATTVIPVASV
+548 GIVPATSVTPTTSVTSATSVIPATSD
-563 TAVAGAAPAPSISPA
+563 IPA
-578 TSITPTTSVTP
+578 TSITPATTREPT
-589 ATSRKSAPI
+589 PI

-607 IVYVI
+607 IAYVI
-612 TLTLVHN
+612 TTALVHN

-655 VATFACNA
+655 VVTFACNA
-663 LVYLPQAASTAA
+663 LVYLPQGASTAASTAA
-675 SAATM
+675 FT
-680 ASTTAITS
+680 
-688 PLAIPFTIPLAIR
+688 IPFTIPFAIR
-701 PEAAQRSVF
+701 PDAALRSVF

-722 ASAAACLSA
+722 ASAAARLSA
-731 TDIGTTVSRVTWP
+731 IDIGTTVSRVTWP
-744 LSRLGIKSQ
+744 LSRFGIKTQ

-778 AQRLRGVDFARGS
+778 AQRLRGVDFARGT
-791 LFARIR
+791 LFARVS

-809 VFYQVDIRAATM
+809 VFYQVDIRATTM

-839 RLRLAIWTL
+839 RLRLAMWTL
-848 LCCAASALL
+848 FCCISSALL
-857 LLLDRTLL
+857 LLLDRALL

>member
-1 MLELHNIGFRYANG
+1 MMAVLELHNIGFRYANG

-21 VSFSLAAGKRVCLV
+21 VSFSLAAGRRVCLV

-45 VRVLSGALL
+45 VRILSGALV
-54 PQTGWVRFVDAESQ
+54 PQTGWVRFVDAEHQ
-68 EAHTRADASGVVN
+68 DACTGEHASGSVN
-81 TKDHASSRT
+81 TKEHASNVEPALQAVAPALSRP
-90 YHERIAFVH
+90 YHERVAFVH

-114 MTFALGNFGWLQPRI
+114 MTFALGNFGWSEDRM
-129 QAAIAQICTLCA
+129 QAAIAHIRTFCK

-167 QAPDIVVLDEA
+167 QAPDILVLDEA
-178 FSHLDAAAHAELK
+178 FSHLDATAHAELK

-206 EITHDPQDVQGAD
+206 EITHDLQDVQGAD

-224 KAGRMLAHCTPAEF
+224 KDGRMFAHCTPAEF
-238 LANRQ
+238 LANPQ
-243 LLEAAGMVEFCAPA
+243 LVEAAGMVEFSAPVEL
-257 DPCSKAYIDEKNP
+257 CSKTFIDEKNP
-270 GHNSVQPEATQF
+270 GNNSYQHGAPQF
-282 VASAITWQAPL
+282 VASALMWQAPL

-306 SHVHVGART
+306 SLVHVGTCA
-315 SSAPGAPGVPAAPGV
+315 SGNVASA
-330 PGVPAAAPHAAAQG
+330 AAAPHAAAQG

-374 GITPLLAGTLTLNGA
+374 GITPLLAGALTLNGA
-389 PVQPGDVGFVFQQG
+389 PVQPGDVGFVFQQS

-411 VLDEVMF
+411 ILDEVMF
-418 GALQEGSTPQDA
+418 GALQEGSTIQGA
-430 RTRAEEALHTVG
+430 RARAEDALHTVG
-442 IGAEFFA
+442 IGANLYA

-498 CLRAHGACVLII
+498 RLRAQGACVLIV

-524 VLISNMQSRGVF
+524 VIISHMQSRGVF
-536 TDVAEFTAHAER
+536 TDVAEFTAAAEQ
-548 LGIVPATTVIPVASV
+548 LGIVPAT
-563 TAVAGAAPAPSISPA
+563 
-578 TSITPTTSVTP
+578 SITPATSVTP
-589 ATSRKSAPI
+589 ATSDIPATSVTPATSITPATTREPTPI

-607 IVYVI
+607 IAYVI
-612 TLTLVHN
+612 TIALVHN
-619 VYVLLALM
+619 GYVLLALM
-627 MAALVCAR
+627 VTALVCAR
-635 VCAVSWRAIKLISVP
+635 VCAVSLRVIKLISVP

-655 VATFACNA
+655 VVTFACNA
-663 LVYLPQAASTAA
+663 LVYLPQG
-675 SAATM
+675 
-680 ASTTAITS
+680 ASTTASTV
-688 PLAIPFTIPLAIR
+688 AFTIPFTIPFAIR
-701 PEAAQRSVF
+701 PDAALRSVF

-722 ASAAACLSA
+722 ASAAARLSA
-731 TDIGTTVSRVTWP
+731 IDIGTTVSRVTWP
-744 LSRLGIKSQ
+744 LSRFGIKTQ

-778 AQRLRGVDFARGS
+778 AQRLRGVDFARGT
-791 LFARIR
+791 LFARVS

-848 LCCAASALL
+848 FCCISSALL
-857 LLLDRTLL
+857 LLLDRALL

>member
-21 VSFSLAAGKRVCLV
+21 VSFSLAAGRRVCLV

-45 VRVLSGALL
+45 VRILSGALV
-54 PQTGWVRFVDAESQ
+54 PQTGWVRFVDAEHQ
-68 EAHTRADASGVVN
+68 DACTGEHASGSVN
-81 TKDHASSRT
+81 TKEHTSNVEPALQAVAPALSRP

-114 MTFALGNFGWLQPRI
+114 MTFALGNFGWSEDRM
-129 QAAIAQICTLCA
+129 QAAIAHIRTLCK

-167 QAPDIVVLDEA
+167 QAPDILVLDEA
-178 FSHLDAAAHAELK
+178 FSHLDATAHAELK

-206 EITHDPQDVQGAD
+206 EITHDLQDVQGAD

-224 KAGRMLAHCTPAEF
+224 KDGRMFAHCTPAEF
-238 LANRQ
+238 LANPQ
-243 LLEAAGMVEFCAPA
+243 LVEAAGMVDFSAPVEL
-257 DPCSKAYIDEKNP
+257 CSNTFIDEKNP
-270 GHNSVQPEATQF
+270 GNNSYQHGAPQF
-282 VASAITWQAPL
+282 VASTLMWQAPL
-293 AGVRALLRPAHKR
+293 AGVRALLHPVHKR
-306 SHVHVGART
+306 TLVHVGTCA
-315 SSAPGAPGVPAAPGV
+315 SSNVASA
-330 PGVPAAAPHAAAQG
+330 AAAPHAAAQG

-374 GITPLLAGTLTLNGA
+374 GITPLLDGALTLNGA
-389 PVQPGDVGFVFQQG
+389 PVQPGDVGFVFQQS

-411 VLDEVMF
+411 ILDEVMF
-418 GALQEGSTPQDA
+418 GALQEGSTIQDA
-430 RTRAEEALHTVG
+430 RARAEDALHTVG
-442 IGAEFFA
+442 IGANLHA
-449 SNPLELSGGLRRR
+449 SNPLDLSGGLRRR

-487 NGRHDFFHMVA
+487 NGRHDFFHMA
-498 CLRAHGACVLII
+498 ARLRAQGACVLIV

-524 VLISNMQSRGVF
+524 VIISHMQSRGVF
-536 TDVAEFTAHAER
+536 TDVAEFTAAAEQI
-548 LGIVPATTVIPVASV
+548 GIVPATSVTPTTSVTSATSVIPATSD
-563 TAVAGAAPAPSISPA
+563 IPA
-578 TSITPTTSVTP
+578 TSITPATTREPT
-589 ATSRKSAPI
+589 PI

-607 IVYVI
+607 IAYVI
-612 TLTLVHN
+612 TTALVHN
-619 VYVLLALM
+619 GYVLLALM
-627 MAALVCAR
+627 VTALVCAR
-635 VCAVSWRAIKLISVP
+635 VCAVSLRVIKLISVP

-655 VATFACNA
+655 VVTFACNA
-663 LVYLPQAASTAA
+663 LVYLPQGASTAASTAA
-675 SAATM
+675 FT
-680 ASTTAITS
+680 
-688 PLAIPFTIPLAIR
+688 IPFTIPFAIPLAIR
-701 PEAAQRSVF
+701 PEAALRSVF

-722 ASAAACLSA
+722 TSAAARLSA
-731 TDIGTTVSRVTWP
+731 IDIGTTVSRVTWP
-744 LSRLGIKSQ
+744 LSRVGMKTQ

-767 SIYQTAQRIIC
+767 LIYQTAQRIIC
-778 AQRLRGVDFARGS
+778 AQRLRGVDFARGT
-791 LFARIR
+791 LFARVS

-809 VFYQVDIRAATM
+809 VFYQVDIRATTM

-839 RLRLAIWTL
+839 RLRLAMWTL
-848 LCCAASALL
+848 FCCISSALL
-857 LLLDRTLL
+857 LLLDRALL

>member
-1 MLELHNIGFRYANG
+1 MMAVLELHNIGFRYANG

-45 VRVLSGALL
+45 VRILSGALV
-54 PQTGWVRFVDAESQ
+54 PQTGWVRFVDAEHQ
-68 EAHTRADASGVVN
+68 DACTGEHASGSVN
-81 TKDHASSRT
+81 TKEHASNVEPALQAVAPALSRP
-90 YHERIAFVH
+90 YHERVAFVH

-114 MTFALGNFGWLQPRI
+114 MTFALGNFGWSEDRM
-129 QAAIAQICTLCA
+129 QAAIANIRTLCK

-167 QAPDIVVLDEA
+167 QAPDILVLDEA
-178 FSHLDAAAHAELK
+178 FSHLDATAHAELK

-206 EITHDPQDVQGAD
+206 EITHDLQDVQGAD
-219 EVVVL
+219 EVIVL
-224 KAGRMLAHCTPAEF
+224 KDGHIFAHCTPAEF
-238 LANRQ
+238 LANPQ
-243 LLEAAGMVEFCAPA
+243 LVEAAGMVEFSAPVEL
-257 DPCSKAYIDEKNP
+257 CSNTFIDEKNP
-270 GHNSVQPEATQF
+270 GNHSVQHGAPQF
-282 VASAITWQAPL
+282 VASTLMWQAPL
-293 AGVRALLRPAHKR
+293 AGVRALLRPVHKR
-306 SHVHVGART
+306 TLVHVGTCA
-315 SSAPGAPGVPAAPGV
+315 SSNVAS
-330 PGVPAAAPHAAAQG
+330 AAATPHAAAQG

-374 GITPLLAGTLTLNGA
+374 GITPLLAGALTLNGA
-389 PVQPGDVGFVFQQG
+389 PVQPGDVGFVFQQS

-418 GALQEGSTPQDA
+418 GALQEGSTIQDA
-430 RTRAEEALHTVG
+430 RARAEDALHTVG
-442 IGAEFFA
+442 IGVNLYA
-449 SNPLELSGGLRRR
+449 SNPLDLSGGLRRR

-498 CLRAHGACVLII
+498 RLRAQGACVLIV

-524 VLISNMQSRGVF
+524 VIVSHMQSRGVF
-536 TDVAEFTAHAER
+536 TDVVEFTAAAEQI
-548 LGIVPATTVIPVASV
+548 GIVPATSVA
-563 TAVAGAAPAPSISPA
+563 
-578 TSITPTTSVTP
+578 PTTSVTP
-589 ATSRKSAPI
+589 ATSVIPATSITPATTREPTPI

-607 IVYVI
+607 IAYVI
-612 TLTLVHN
+612 TTALVHN
-619 VYVLLALM
+619 GYVLLALM
-627 MAALVCAR
+627 VTALVCAR
-635 VCAVSWRAIKLISVP
+635 VSAVSLRVIKLISVP

-655 VATFACNA
+655 VVTFACNA
-663 LVYLPQAASTAA
+663 LVYLPQGASTAASTAA
-675 SAATM
+675 
-680 ASTTAITS
+680 
-688 PLAIPFTIPLAIR
+688 FTIPFAIR
-701 PEAAQRSVF
+701 PDAALRSVF

-722 ASAAACLSA
+722 ASAAARLSA
-731 TDIGTTVSRVTWP
+731 IDIGTTVSRVTWP
-744 LSRLGIKSQ
+744 LSRFGIKTQ

-778 AQRLRGVDFARGS
+778 AQRLRGVDFARGT
-791 LFARIR
+791 LFARVS

-809 VFYQVDIRAATM
+809 VFYQVDIRATTM

-839 RLRLAIWTL
+839 RLRLAMWTL
-848 LCCAASALL
+848 FCCISSALL
-857 LLLDRTLL
+857 LLLDRALL

>member
-45 VRVLSGALL
+45 VRVLSGALV

-68 EAHTRADASGVVN
+68 EAGTRAHASGVVN

-114 MTFALGNFGWLQPRI
+114 MTFALGNFGWSQPRI

-141 LTHQSDRIYTLSG
+141 LTHQSDRIYTVSG

-167 QAPDIVVLDEA
+167 QAPDVVVLDEA

-224 KAGRMLAHCTPAEF
+224 KDGRMLAHCTSAEF
-238 LANRQ
+238 LVNPQ

-257 DPCSKAYIDEKNP
+257 EPCSNAYIVEKNP

-315 SSAPGAPGVPAAPGV
+315 SSAPGAPGAPGEPGVPAAPGAV
-330 PGVPAAAPHAAAQG
+330 PHAAAQG

-374 GITPLLAGTLTLNGA
+374 GITPLLAGALTLNGA
-389 PVQPGDVGFVFQQG
+389 PVQPGDVGFVFQQS

-430 RTRAEEALHTVG
+430 RARAEDALHTVG

-510 SHDPLAFAQVATQF
+510 SHDPLAFAQVATHF
-524 VLISNMQSRGVF
+524 VLIGNMQSRGVF
-536 TDVAEFTAHAER
+536 TDVAEFTAHAEQF
-548 LGIVPATTVIPVASV
+548 GIVLAT
-563 TAVAGAAPAPSISPA
+563 GATPA
-578 TSITPTTSVTP
+578 TSVTPTTSVTAATSINPTTSVTAAADVTPVADVTP
-589 ATSRKSAPI
+589 ATSCKPVAI

-627 MAALVCAR
+627 MAAVVCAR

-675 SAATM
+675 
-680 ASTTAITS
+680 
-688 PLAIPFTIPLAIR
+688 FTIPLAIR

-731 TDIGTTVSRVTWP
+731 TDIGITVSRVTWP

-791 LFARIR
+791 LFARIS

-839 RLRLAIWTL
+839 RLRFAIWTL
-848 LCCAASALL
+848 LCCAASAVL

>member
-1 MLELHNIGFRYANG
+1 MMAVLELHNIGFRYANG

-21 VSFSLAAGKRVCLV
+21 VSFSLVAGRRVCLV

-45 VRVLSGALL
+45 VRILSGALV
-54 PQTGWVRFVDAESQ
+54 PQTGWVRFVDAEHQ
-68 EAHTRADASGVVN
+68 EACTGEHASGSVN
-81 TKDHASSRT
+81 TKEHASNVEPALQAVAPALSRP
-90 YHERIAFVH
+90 YHERVAFVH

-114 MTFALGNFGWLQPRI
+114 MTFALGNFGWSEDRM
-129 QAAIAQICTLCA
+129 QAAIAHIRTLCK

-167 QAPDIVVLDEA
+167 QAPDILVLDEA
-178 FSHLDAAAHAELK
+178 FSHLDATAHAELK

-206 EITHDPQDVQGAD
+206 EITHDLQDVQGAD

-224 KAGRMLAHCTPAEF
+224 KDGRMFAHCTPAEF
-238 LANRQ
+238 LANPQ
-243 LLEAAGMVEFCAPA
+243 LVEAAGMVEFSAPVEL
-257 DPCSKAYIDEKNP
+257 CSNTFIDEKNP
-270 GHNSVQPEATQF
+270 GNNSYQHGAPQF
-282 VASAITWQAPL
+282 VASALMWQAPL
-293 AGVRALLRPAHKR
+293 AGVRALLRPVHKR
-306 SHVHVGART
+306 TLVHVGTCA
-315 SSAPGAPGVPAAPGV
+315 SSNVASA
-330 PGVPAAAPHAAAQG
+330 AAAPHAAAQG

-362 GSGKTSCALSLA
+362 GTGKTSCALSLA
-374 GITPLLAGTLTLNGA
+374 GITPLLDGALTLNGA
-389 PVQPGDVGFVFQQG
+389 PVQPGDVGFVFQQS

-418 GALQEGSTPQDA
+418 GALQEGSTIQDA
-430 RTRAEEALHTVG
+430 RARAEDALHTVG
-442 IGAEFFA
+442 IDANLYA
-449 SNPLELSGGLRRR
+449 SNPLDLSGGLRRR

-498 CLRAHGACVLII
+498 RLRAQGACVLIV

-524 VLISNMQSRGVF
+524 VIVSHMQSRGVF
-536 TDVAEFTAHAER
+536 TDVVEFTAAAEQI
-548 LGIVPATTVIPVASV
+548 GIVPATSVAPATSDIPATSVIPATSD
-563 TAVAGAAPAPSISPA
+563 IPA
-578 TSITPTTSVTP
+578 TSITPATTREPT
-589 ATSRKSAPI
+589 PI

-607 IVYVI
+607 IAYVI
-612 TLTLVHN
+612 TTALVHN
-619 VYVLLALM
+619 GYVLLALM
-627 MAALVCAR
+627 VTALVCAR
-635 VCAVSWRAIKLISVP
+635 VSAVSLRVIKLISVP

-655 VATFACNA
+655 VVTFACNA
-663 LVYLPQAASTAA
+663 LVYLPQGASTAASTAA
-675 SAATM
+675 FT
-680 ASTTAITS
+680 
-688 PLAIPFTIPLAIR
+688 IPFAIPLAIR
-701 PEAAQRSVF
+701 PEAALRSVF

-722 ASAAACLSA
+722 ASAAARLSA
-731 TDIGTTVSRVTWP
+731 IDIGTTVSRVTWP
-744 LSRLGIKSQ
+744 LSRFGIKTQ

-778 AQRLRGVDFARGS
+778 AQRLRGVDFARGT
-791 LFARIR
+791 LFARVS

-809 VFYQVDIRAATM
+809 VFYQVDMRATTM

-839 RLRLAIWTL
+839 RLRLAMWTL
-848 LCCAASALL
+848 FCCISSALL
-857 LLLDRTLL
+857 LLLDRALL

>member
-1 MLELHNIGFRYANG
+1 MLELHNVGFRYANG

-21 VSFSLAAGKRVCLV
+21 VSFSLAAGRRVCLV

-45 VRVLSGALL
+45 VHILSGALV
-54 PQTGWVRFVDAESQ
+54 PQTGWVRFVDVESQ
-68 EAHTRADASGVVN
+68 EACTRADVSDAVN
-81 TKDHASSRT
+81 TKEHASNVEPASQAVAPALSRP

-114 MTFALGNFGWLQPRI
+114 MTFALGNFGWSEDRM
-129 QAAIAQICTLCA
+129 QAAIAHIHTLCK

-167 QAPDIVVLDEA
+167 QAPDILVLDEA
-178 FSHLDAAAHAELK
+178 FSHLDATAHAELK

-206 EITHDPQDVQGAD
+206 EITHDLQDVQGAD

-224 KAGRMLAHCTPAEF
+224 KDGHIFAHCTSAEF
-238 LANRQ
+238 LANPQ
-243 LLEAAGMVEFCAPA
+243 LVEAAGMVEFSAPVEL
-257 DPCSKAYIDEKNP
+257 CSNTFIDEKNP
-270 GHNSVQPEATQF
+270 GNNSYQHGAPQF
-282 VASAITWQAPL
+282 VASALMWQAPL
-293 AGVRALLRPAHKR
+293 AGVRALLRPVHKR
-306 SHVHVGART
+306 SLVHVGTCA
-315 SSAPGAPGVPAAPGV
+315 SSNVASVV
-330 PGVPAAAPHAAAQG
+330 AAPHAAAQG

-374 GITPLLAGTLTLNGA
+374 GITPLLDGALTLNGA
-389 PVQPGDVGFVFQQG
+389 PVQPGDVGFVFQQS

-418 GALQEGSTPQDA
+418 GALQEGSTFQDA
-430 RTRAEEALHTVG
+430 RARAEDALHTVG
-442 IGAEFFA
+442 IGVNLYA

-470 LHRRVY
+470 LHRRIY

-498 CLRAHGACVLII
+498 RLRAQGACVLIV

-524 VLISNMQSRGVF
+524 VIISYMQSRGIF
-536 TDVAEFTAHAER
+536 TDAVEFTAAAEQ
-548 LGIVPATTVIPVASV
+548 LGIVPA
-563 TAVAGAAPAPSISPA
+563 
-578 TSITPTTSVTP
+578 TSVTP
-589 ATSRKSAPI
+589 ATSVIPATSITPATTRESTPI

-607 IVYVI
+607 IAYVI
-612 TLTLVHN
+612 TIALVHN
-619 VYVLLALM
+619 GYILLALM
-627 MAALVCAR
+627 VTALICAR
-635 VCAVSWRAIKLISVP
+635 VCAVSLRVIKLISVP

-655 VATFACNA
+655 VVTFACNA
-663 LVYLPQAASTAA
+663 LVYLPQGASTAASTAA
-675 SAATM
+675 FT
-680 ASTTAITS
+680 
-688 PLAIPFTIPLAIR
+688 IPFTIPFAIR
-701 PEAAQRSVF
+701 PDAALRSVF

-722 ASAAACLSA
+722 ASAAARLSA
-731 TDIGTTVSRVTWP
+731 IDIGTTVSRVTWP
-744 LSRLGIKSQ
+744 LSRFGIKTQ

-778 AQRLRGVDFARGS
+778 AQRLRGVDFARGT
-791 LFARIR
+791 LFARVS

-809 VFYQVDIRAATM
+809 VFYQVDIRATTM

-834 LTARQ
+834 LTACQ
-839 RLRLAIWTL
+839 RLRLAIWTIF
-848 LCCAASALL
+848 CCISSALL
-857 LLLDRTLL
+857 LLLDRALL